1 MMAPGQY
8 RLPREAE
15 QAAVRRAVADV
26 RRTGRCIIDS
36 RYRYMTEMALQLAG
50 YRITYRRID
59 HPVSVI
65 YARMTRRERLR
76 RAILR
81 ALGRIAGGPRR
92 GAPTR
97 VPEWLRAAAVIF
109 LWSLAWGLALVWAA
123 GR

>member
-1 MMAPGQY
+1 MITPTQH
-8 RLPREAE
+8 RLAREAE

-26 RRTGRCIIDS
+26 RRTGRCIIET
-36 RYRYMTEMALQLAG
+36 RHRYMTEMALQLAG
-50 YRITYRRID
+50 YRITDRRIAY
-59 HPVSVI
+59 PVSVI
-65 YARMTRRERLR
+65 YAHMTRRERLR